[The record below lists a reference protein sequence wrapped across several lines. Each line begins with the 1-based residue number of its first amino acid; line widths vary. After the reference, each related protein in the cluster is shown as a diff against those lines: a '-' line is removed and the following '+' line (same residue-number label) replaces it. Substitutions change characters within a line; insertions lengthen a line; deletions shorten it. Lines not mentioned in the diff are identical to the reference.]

1 MSTWESRM
9 SEFESKM
16 LVFTRD
22 NKFEGLEQLL

>member
-1 MSTWESRM
+1 M